1 MIGLIKIV
9 HDTDR
14 GDQRDVDHQQS
25 FFGFFHISP
34 QKCCKE
40 VLLECNAGKIV
51 IVLAVDA
58 FFTEEAVLLG
68 IH

>member
-1 MIGLIKIV
+1 MPSLESLAFITNLPRNVIMCK
-9 HDTDR
+9 
-14 GDQRDVDHQQS
+14 
-25 FFGFFHISP
+25 FFFVP